1 MEVGML
7 QTIQEIVFTREHS
20 PRRGGGMLEP
30 FLARGR
36 AVQAYQ
42 LIPASHRSGR
52 MLDIGCASYPYFLSH
67 NSFVEKFAAGPVG
80 GQKAPEDIRWQRLNL
95 NSGPALPFE
104 KEDFDVI
111 TLLAVVKR
119 LDRNSLVALFQECQ
133 RVLRP
138 GGMVVLTNP
147 AARSENVLR
156 WMAKLNLVKAKES
169 EECVYAYTLPQIEW
183 YFGKAGFEREK
194 VRSGYF
200 EGGFNVWACA
210 VK

>member
-1 MEVGML
+1 ML
-7 QTIQEIVFTREHS
+7 QTIQEIVFTGEHS
-20 PRRGGGMLEP
+20 PRRGGGVLEP
-30 FLARGR
+30 FLTRRR
-36 AVQAYQ
+36 AAQAYQ
-42 LIPASHRSGR
+42 LIPASHRGGR
-52 MLDIGCASYPYFLSH
+52 MLDVGYGSYPYFLSH
-67 NSFVEKFAAGPVG
+67 TSFMEKFAADPVET
-80 GQKAPEDIRWQRLNL
+80 QKAPEEIRWQRINL
-95 NSGPALPFE
+95 KSEPALPFE

-111 TLLAVVKR
+111 TLLTVVKR

-156 WMAKLNLVKAKES
+156 WLAKLNLTSAGGS
-169 EECVYAYTLPQIEW
+169 EEHVYAYTLPQIGW

-194 VRSGYF
+194 VQSGYF
-200 EGGFNVWACA
+200 EWRLNLWARA